1 MKKFII
7 PTYIEYNAC
16 QLTIGNLDDFK
27 RFILRNAYD
36 IKITYKEI
44 EDKDIPVEINFKW
57 NPCGNDYPPTIY
69 IQLNQYFL
77 YEKDAP
83 DNYLILN
90 SEDISRDWYIHES

>member
-44 EDKDIPVEINFKW
+44 EDKDIPVEINFK
-57 NPCGNDYPPTIY
+57 
-69 IQLNQYFL
+69 
-77 YEKDAP
+77 
-83 DNYLILN
+83 
-90 SEDISRDWYIHES
+90 